1 MSLPVFPVSDKVAPY
16 LFILAVESL
25 VNQIRNNQNIKGII
39 VNGIKHVISLYADDT
54 SLFLVGDA
62 TSFKECLHIFE
73 KFRLLSGLKVNFDKT
88 EVMPT
93 NGSCNHRKKFEEI
106 GLRWNMGPI
115 NTLGVQIWPNLDKM
129 VKVNYEAKLGNMKS
143 AIKMWASRNLSLM
156 GKIIIIKSQVLSQ
169 IIYLLQCLPL
179 PE

>member
-1 MSLPVFPVSDKVAPY
+1 MTRGVRQGCPLSPY

-25 VNQIRNNQNIKGII
+25 VNQIRNNQNIKGIN
-39 VNGIKHVISLYADDT
+39 VNGIKHVISFYADDT
-54 SLFLVGDA
+54 SLFLVRDA

-88 EVMPT
+88 EVLPM
-93 NGSCNHRKKFEEI
+93 NGSCNLEEI

-115 NTLGVQIWPNLDKM
+115 NTLGVQICPNLDKM
-129 VKVNYEAKLGNMKS
+129 VKVNYETKLGNMKS
-143 AIKMWASRNLSLM
+143 AIKMWASRNLSFM

-169 IIYLLQCLPL
+169 IIYLLKCLPL